1 MDVNMFT
8 RKIDVHEVSGA
19 MSGIEVIAD
28 ARNPENG
35 NASHNYRCSWR
46 GADGTDGYAHVHF
59 QDGPIKEHGIN
70 GITNEIFLA
79 MVIDRLEGFQTS
91 PFACEENALA
101 LDYAKQCLGMLQ
113 YRTKRRIERGVE
125 GTHNR

>member
-1 MDVNMFT
+1 MSELT
-8 RKIDVHEVSGA
+8 RKIDVHEAGGA

-35 NASHNYRCSWR
+35 NASRNYRCSWR

-70 GITNEIFLA
+70 GITNEILLA
-79 MVIDRLEGFQTS
+79 MVIDRLTDFQTS
-91 PFACEENALA
+91 QYACEENAHALA
-101 LDYAKQCLGMLQ
+101 STKDALGMLQ

-125 GTHNR
+125 GTHEK

>member
-1 MDVNMFT
+1 MALT
-8 RKIDVHEVSGA
+8 RKITVHEVGGA

-28 ARNPENG
+28 ERNPENG

-46 GADGTDGYAHVHF
+46 AVDGVDGYAHVQF

-70 GITNEIFLA
+70 GITNEILLA

-91 PFACEENALA
+91 PFACEENAAA
-101 LDYAKQCLGMLQ
+101 LTNLKDGLGMLQ
-113 YRTKRRIERGVE
+113 YRTKRRLERGVE
-125 GTHNR
+125 GTHEK

>member
-1 MDVNMFT
+1 MSELT
-8 RKIDVHEVSGA
+8 RKIDVHEVGGV

-70 GITNEIFLA
+70 GITNEILLG
-79 MVIDRLEGFQTS
+79 MVIDRLEGFQS
-91 PFACEENALA
+91 GPYACEENAHALA
-101 LDYAKQCLGMLQ
+101 STKDALGMLQ

-125 GTHNR
+125 GTHEK